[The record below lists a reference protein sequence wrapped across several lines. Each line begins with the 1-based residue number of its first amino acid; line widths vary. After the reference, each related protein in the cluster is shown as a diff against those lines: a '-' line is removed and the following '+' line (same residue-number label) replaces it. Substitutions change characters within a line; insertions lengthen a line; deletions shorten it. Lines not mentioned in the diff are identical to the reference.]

1 MGKFKKSLSKIY
13 SSIVRDGYFWIIL
26 ERLTQ
31 CVFPV
36 LLFLT
41 FDRKWFRYFLWIYQT
56 TNGTFSGRNIAILP
70 RNSKDLAWSRVTFF
84 EAFEMANQSH
94 FWKKH
99 SSSNTNKSSKKSFRT
114 RNHCLWTPTSI
125 SYLFKLK
132 AEHDL
137 NVHKWLTNNRFNASF
152 VSKPSS

>member
-26 ERLTQ
+26 ERLAQ

-56 TNGTFSGRNIAILP
+56 TNGTFSGRNIATLP
-70 RNSKDLAWSRVTFF
+70 RNSKDLAWSLSDIFRSFR
-84 EAFEMANQSH
+84 NGQSNRH
-94 FWKKH
+94 FWKN
-99 SSSNTNKSSKKSFRT
+99 SSSNTNKNSKKSFRT

-137 NVHKWLTNNRFNASF
+137 NVQKRLTNNRFNGSF